1 MSRSRTTPMWVV
13 VGALAVVALLAGK
26 RLAPG
31 ERVEAPPI
39 VLGSD
44 AVAHAWG
51 DTAMTPY
58 LLRRLAAAA
67 AGFPITGKFWLVAH
81 PAPPHQV
88 VGRAFSSLEDADRF
102 KDSMPDG
109 FEVYGPFVNAEE
121 RWGRGLF
128 KLCKTGW
135 TELCEPLREEIGEGP
150 FDKVRIE
157 WWNGEEVVGS
167 VEYPG
172 EAIDVVVFSPR
183 AYDRFLYP
191 FYVGEHG
198 AERAWEMRKEHLGLP

>member
-1 MSRSRTTPMWVV
+1 MWVV

-31 ERVEAPPI
+31 ERAEAPPI

-44 AVAHAWG
+44 AIAHVWG

-67 AGFPITGKFWLVAH
+67 EGSPVTGEFWLVVQAE
-81 PAPPHQV
+81 PPHQV
-88 VGRAFSSLEDADRF
+88 VGRAFSSLEDADRY
-102 KDSMPDG
+102 KDSLPDG
-109 FEVYGPFVNAEE
+109 FEVYGPFDLPVGI
-121 RWGRGLF
+121 RDSRLF
-128 KLCKTGW
+128 RLCHSPW
-135 TELCEPLREEIGEGP
+135 TELCEPQLEDFREGP

-157 WWNGEEVVGS
+157 WWDGDEVVGS
-167 VEYPG
+167 VDY
-172 EAIDVVVFSPR
+172 AADQIDVVVFSPR

-198 AERAWEMRKEHLGLP
+198 AERAFEMRKQHLGLP